1 MSSTKPPVREPI
13 CNDVCDR
20 LLPPRPNLRWVP
32 VHYGLVTLLH
42 VGAVLL
48 FVWLA
53 SHPGSVLNTGLAR
66 GAVAPVRATLLSAE
80 WLAAQR
86 HARQR
91 AQSAANSARE
101 SSFVAAK
108 SAAPRDVPPAELAPL
123 SASPQ
128 RRPALPKRH
137 APKPLLHPMHP
148 PQNQS
153 QTQTPALAKPRT
165 AAANK
170 PPMDDRPRQAATTQA
185 QPERTPVS
193 VPVPTGHSTPS
204 AAVSKSRV
212 AQPAAKEGAAA
223 SVTLT
228 AMPVGGPVITQPHY
242 RQPPQPEAYPP
253 LARRR
258 GWQGTVLIEVWL
270 DGEGEQI
277 KRQILQGSGHA
288 VLDQAA
294 LRSVARNQFAPY
306 TRNGI
311 GQPARLHLPVI
322 FSLSAP

>member
-1 MSSTKPPVREPI
+1 MSASTPLSEPI
-13 CNDVCDR
+13 CNEVSDR
-20 LLPPRPNLRWVP
+20 LPQPRRRPCWVP
-32 VHYGLVTLLH
+32 LHYGLIGLLH
-42 VGAVLL
+42 AGAVFL
-48 FVWLA
+48 VIWLA
-53 SHPGSVLNTGLAR
+53 NHPGAVLNTGLAR

-153 QTQTPALAKPRT
+153 QTQTPALAKPRSVPP
-165 AAANK
+165 NN
-170 PPMDDRPRQAATTQA
+170 PPMMNDTPPERASAPESAATLHTTA
-185 QPERTPVS
+185 SSPVS
-193 VPVPTGHSTPS
+193 PSRAARPDKGGVAAPIPV
-204 AAVSKSRV
+204 AAQ
-212 AQPAAKEGAAA
+212 AEA
-223 SVTLT
+223 TT
-228 AMPVGGPVITQPHY
+228 PVGGPIITQPHY